1 MQKIELIPDLEH
13 CIETV
18 AKREHAEVLK
28 QLLARERRNKKLE
41 EKLEILRLFLET
53 ADFAKLRAE
62 SEKHLVDG
70 KTVRFR
76 IFLENGKPGYEM
88 DIIAT

>member
-1 MQKIELIPDLEH
+1 MQKIELIPDLDH

-28 QLLARERRNKKLE
+28 QLLTKKRRNKGLE

-53 ADFAKLRAE
+53 ADFTKLRAE
-62 SEKHLVDG
+62 SEKQLVEG
-70 KTVRFR
+70 KAVRFR
-76 IFLENGKPGYEM
+76 VFLENGKPGYEM
-88 DIIAT
+88 DIIVT

>member
-18 AKREHAEVLK
+18 AKREYEVLLK
-28 QLLARERRNKKLE
+28 QLLVRKRRNKKLE

-62 SEKHLVDG
+62 SERHLVEG

>member
-1 MQKIELIPDLEH
+1 MQRIELIPDLEH

-18 AKREHAEVLK
+18 AKREYEVVLK
-28 QLLARERRNKKLE
+28 QLLTRKRRNKTLE

-53 ADFAKLRAE
+53 ADFTKLRAE
-62 SEKHLVDG
+62 SEKYLVEG
-70 KTVRFR
+70 KAVRFSV
-76 IFLENGKPGYEM
+76 FMENGKPGYEM